1 MLLPKNEKNLESG
14 NRMKYLI
21 RNDYLNEII
30 KLQNTPDIKVIT
42 GMRRSGKSILLNEFT
57 DYINKNDLNA
67 NIIFIN
73 LQDIEFEG
81 LLEYHALH
89 KYALNNYKEGKHN
102 ILIIDEVQLC
112 DKFELAINSLHS
124 KNIFDIYITGSN
136 AFLLSSDLATLFTG
150 RTMTIEVFPFS
161 FKEYMEYHNNPNDI
175 DLMFDSYLKEG
186 GMPGALFYEDI
197 SNKYK
202 YLSDVFNTVLLRDLI
217 DKYKIK
223 NKNEI
228 KKLSE
233 YMMDN
238 IGNVLSPNNIL
249 KSLNEDKVNIT
260 RKTISKY
267 LGYFENSY
275 MFYKAKRYDL
285 VGKKY
290 LSNNDKYY
298 LSDVSFRYAIN
309 GTRNLDYGRCLENIV
324 YLELLRRGYEVYIG
338 KLYKKE
344 IDFVAIKQ
352 SEKIYI
358 QVSEYIDNEKTFER
372 EYSPL
377 LSIKDA
383 YPKMILARTKNDTYD
398 YNGVLVIDI
407 ARWLL
412 GK

>member
-1 MLLPKNEKNLESG
+1 
-14 NRMKYLI
+14 MKYLI
-21 RNDYLNEII
+21 RNEYLDKII

-42 GMRRSGKSILLNEFT
+42 GMRRSGKSILLKEFI
-57 DYINKNDLNA
+57 DYVLKKDSNA

-73 LQDIEFEG
+73 LQDIEYEK
-81 LLEYHALH
+81 LLEYHSLH
-89 KYALNNYKEGKHN
+89 KYALDNFKEGKHN
-102 ILIIDEVQLC
+102 LLIIDEVQLC
-112 DKFELAINSLHS
+112 EKFELAINSLHS

-136 AFLLSSDLATLFTG
+136 AFLFSSDLATLFTG
-150 RTMTIEVFPFS
+150 RTMSIEVFPFS
-161 FKEYMEYHNNPNDI
+161 FKEYMDYYNGTGDI
-175 DLMFDSYLKEG
+175 DLMFDTYLKEG
-186 GMPGALFYEDI
+186 GMPGSLVYDDI
-197 SNKYK
+197 ENKYN
-202 YLSDVFNTVLLRDLI
+202 YLRDVFNTVLLRDLI
-217 DKYKIK
+217 NKYKIR
-223 NKNEI
+223 NQNEI

-238 IGNVLSPNNIL
+238 IGNVLSPNNICNC
-249 KSLNEDKVNIT
+249 LNNDKVDIT

-267 LGYFENSY
+267 LSYFENSF

-290 LSNNDKYY
+290 LSNSDKYY
-298 LSDVSFRYAIN
+298 LSDVGFRYAIN

-324 YLELLRRGYEVYIG
+324 YLELLRRGYEVYVG

-358 QVSEYIDNEKTFER
+358 QVSEYIDDEKTFER

-383 YPKMILARTKNDTYD
+383 YPKMIIARTKHAVYD
-398 YNGVLVIDI
+398 HNGVLIIDI
-407 ARWLL
+407 SRWLL
-412 GK
+412 EK

>member
-1 MLLPKNEKNLESG
+1 
-14 NRMKYLI
+14 MKYLI

-73 LQDIEFEG
+73 LQDIGFES

-161 FKEYMEYHNNPNDI
+161 FIEYMEYHNNPSDI
-175 DLMFDSYLKEG
+175 DSMFDSYLKEG
-186 GMPGALFYEDI
+186 GMPGALFYKDI

-217 DKYKIK
+217 DKYFF
-223 NKNEI
+223 
-228 KKLSE
+228 
-233 YMMDN
+233 
-238 IGNVLSPNNIL
+238 P
-249 KSLNEDKVNIT
+249 T
-260 RKTISKY
+260 RSY
-267 LGYFENSY
+267 LF
-275 MFYKAKRYDL
+275 AL
-285 VGKKY
+285 
-290 LSNNDKYY
+290 
-298 LSDVSFRYAIN
+298 
-309 GTRNLDYGRCLENIV
+309 
-324 YLELLRRGYEVYIG
+324 
-338 KLYKKE
+338 
-344 IDFVAIKQ
+344 
-352 SEKIYI
+352 
-358 QVSEYIDNEKTFER
+358 
-372 EYSPL
+372 
-377 LSIKDA
+377 
-383 YPKMILARTKNDTYD
+383 
-398 YNGVLVIDI
+398 
-407 ARWLL
+407 
-412 GK
+412 